1 MKIQKSESPRS
12 RDDEATL
19 TSGVHPSPRLLTHD
33 GWVLFGTRIVRLFA
47 YGLLSVVLAFYLSAV
62 GLSDQSIGVL
72 LTLTLVGDAAISL
85 LITRVADR
93 VGRRRMLLLGAGL
106 MILAGGVFAVT
117 SNPLLLTLAAFI
129 GTLSPSGNEVGPFLA
144 IEQASLAHITP
155 GQRRTHIFA
164 WYNLVG
170 SFATALGALS
180 SGLLTAGLQ
189 RIGSSPLG
197 SYRILF
203 ALYAGLGVLLAL
215 LFTAL
220 SAQMEVERT
229 AITPPTS
236 FSGLHRSRTVVR
248 GLSVLFMID
257 SFAGGLVVQSLL
269 AYWLHLRFGTE
280 AAVLGRLFF
289 GVHLLAGLSALVAAR
304 IATRFGL
311 INTMVFTHLPANIFL
326 LLTPLMPTFPLAMTM
341 VLLRYCVAQMD
352 VPTRHSYLMAIVA
365 PDERSAAAGVTTV
378 ARTAASAIAPT
389 LTGALLGASF
399 LSTPFFIAGGLKIV
413 YDLAL
418 YVRFRNIRPPE
429 EV

>member
-1 MKIQKSESPRS
+1 MTVFRIAE
-12 RDDEATL
+12 
-19 TSGVHPSPRLLTHD
+19 HPSRPSRLLTHD

-47 YGLLSVVLAFYLSAV
+47 YGLLSVVLALYLSAV
-62 GLSDQSIGVL
+62 GLSDRAIGVL
-72 LTLTLVGDAAISL
+72 LTLTLVGDAVISL

-93 VGRRRMLLLGAGL
+93 VGRRRMLLAGAGL
-106 MILAGGVFAVT
+106 MILAGGIFALT
-117 SNPLLLTLAAFI
+117 SNPFLLTLVAFI

-144 IEQASLAHITP
+144 IEQASLAHITSSQ
-155 GQRRTHIFA
+155 QRTRVFA

-180 SGLLTAGLQ
+180 SGILTDGLQ
-189 RIGSSPLG
+189 QVGSSPLG
-197 SYRILF
+197 SYRVLF
-203 ALYAGLGVLLAL
+203 ATYALLGVVLAL

-220 SAQMEVERT
+220 SAQIEVEPSAASHT
-229 AITPPTS
+229 AG

-248 GLSVLFMID
+248 GLSALFMVD

-269 AYWLHLRFGTE
+269 AYWLHLRFG
-280 AAVLGRLFF
+280 ADAIVLGRLFF

-304 IATRFGL
+304 IAARFGL
-311 INTMVFTHLPANIFL
+311 INTMVFTHMPASIFL
-326 LLTPLMPTFPLAMTM
+326 LLTPLMPTFSLTMTM

-378 ARTAASAIAPT
+378 ARTAASAMAPT

-399 LSTPFFIAGGLKIV
+399 LSTPFFIAGGLKIT

-418 YVRFRNIRPPE
+418 YFRFRSIKPPE
-429 EV
+429 EQ

>member
-1 MKIQKSESPRS
+1 M
-12 RDDEATL
+12 
-19 TSGVHPSPRLLTHD
+19 
-33 GWVLFGTRIVRLFA
+33 FGTRIVRLFA
-47 YGLLSVVLAFYLSAV
+47 YGLLSVVLVLYLSAI

-93 VGRRRMLLLGAGL
+93 VGRRRMLLVGAGL
-106 MILAGGVFAVT
+106 MSLAGGVFALT
-117 SNPLLLTLAAFI
+117 SNLLLLILVAFV

-144 IEQASLAHITP
+144 IEQASLAHITLS
-155 GQRRTHIFA
+155 QRRTHVFA

-180 SGLLTAGLQ
+180 SGLLTDGLQ

-197 SYRILF
+197 SYRALF
-203 ALYAGLGVLLAL
+203 ALYAGLGVILAL
-215 LFTAL
+215 LFTTL
-220 SAQMEVERT
+220 SAQVEVERS
-229 AITPPTS
+229 AFSPATS
-236 FSGLHRSRTVVR
+236 FSGLHRSRAVVR
-248 GLSVLFMID
+248 GLSVLFMVD

-269 AYWLHLRFGTE
+269 AYWLHLRFGAETV
-280 AAVLGRLFF
+280 VLGQLFF
-289 GVHLLAGLSALVAAR
+289 GVHFLAGLSALVAAR
-304 IATRFGL
+304 LATRFGL

-326 LLTPLMPTFPLAMTM
+326 LLIPLMPTFPLAMTM

-352 VPTRHSYLMAIVA
+352 VPTRHSYLMAMVA

-378 ARTAASAIAPT
+378 ARTAASAMAPT

-399 LSTPFFIAGGLKIV
+399 LSTPFFIAGGLKII

-418 YVRFRNIRPPE
+418 YFRFRDIKPPE
-429 EV
+429 EK

>member
-1 MKIQKSESPRS
+1 MKIQKLESPS
-12 RDDEATL
+12 PWDDEATF
-19 TSGVHPSPRLLTHD
+19 TSEMPPSPRLLTHD
-33 GWVLFGTRIVRLFA
+33 GWVLFGTRTVRLFA

-62 GLSDQSIGVL
+62 GLSDRSIGVL
-72 LTLTLVGDAAISL
+72 LTLTLVGDAVISL

-106 MILAGGVFAVT
+106 MILAGGVFALT
-117 SNPLLLTLAAFI
+117 SNPLLLTLVAFV

-180 SGLLTAGLQ
+180 SGLLTDGLQ

-197 SYRILF
+197 SYRLLF
-203 ALYAGLGVLLAL
+203 ALYAGLGVLLIL

-220 SAQMEVERT
+220 SAQVEVKRA

-236 FSGLHRSRTVVR
+236 FSGLHRSRAVVR
-248 GLSVLFMID
+248 GLSVLFMVD

-280 AAVLGRLFF
+280 PAVLGRLFF

-304 IATRFGL
+304 LATRFGL

-326 LLTPLMPTFPLAMTM
+326 LLTPLMPSFSLAMTM

-399 LSTPFFIAGGLKIV
+399 LSTPFFIAGSLKIV

-418 YVRFRNIRPPE
+418 YIRFRNIKPPE